1 MLAAETLTEMS
12 ARTAAALRAAA
23 RAPALVKAKTREVSA
38 AATAFER
45 DSEAVAM
52 LATEVS
58 AKETELEAGPATSEM
73 SEGRVEGQ
81 EIQIA

>member
-1 MLAAETLTEMS
+1 MIEL
-12 ARTAAALRAAA
+12 
-23 RAPALVKAKTREVSA
+23 
-38 AATAFER
+38 

-58 AKETELEAGPATSEM
+58 AKETGHEAASSTSET

-81 EIQIA
+81 VSWIV